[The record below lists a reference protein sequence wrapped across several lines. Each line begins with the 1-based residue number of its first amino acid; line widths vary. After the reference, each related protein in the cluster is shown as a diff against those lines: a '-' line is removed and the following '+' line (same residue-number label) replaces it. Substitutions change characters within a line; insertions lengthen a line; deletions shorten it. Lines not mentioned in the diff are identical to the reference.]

1 MDLKAWRHV
10 TPYLVFNCLVFLQG
24 AILFGIDTGSFGS
37 LQALPSFLTRFGIK
51 NDAGKFNLPATRKSL
66 LNSLPWIGK
75 IAGCMWSEPFIDRA
89 GYKKAMYAVVIIQI
103 VGLIVEMTAHHWAQF
118 SAGRII
124 TYSAVGMVEN
134 AVPAYNAESC
144 PAGVRGLLSGGI
156 MTVTA
161 LGNLWGAGMSRAYST
176 EQGDKGWMIP
186 VAMQFIPA
194 VGLLL
199 LVPFTPES
207 PRWLIL
213 KGRKAQAKAVLD
225 KIRPKRDVDSGATAA
240 EADALEQLVEE
251 SLANE
256 KGSWLDIFRGNYLRR
271 TWISMTLFVLE
282 QTNGN
287 QFVLSYGATF
297 YVQQGLGA
305 MSFTYNIIGQV
316 IGTIG
321 CAAGVL
327 LTDTT
332 GRRPLFIFGSALTT
346 FFLYLA
352 SGLGTISNPNQ
363 SETNMILACFMLL
376 PAFCRISAT
385 NNAFLTGAEIGGVR
399 MRKKIMAFGTVID
412 VIAAFLVTFVTPY
425 LLPSMGVK
433 IGWIF
438 GSVAAFSLIWGIFFF
453 PELKGRSLEE
463 VDELFAANLQAWQF
477 KRYETHGTGRLL
489 AALENE
495 GMGSGK
501 LQTEEV
507 EAANAARSSGEQGK
521 DIGRHDEVTRLD

>member
-1 MDLKAWRHV
+1 MNFHAWKHV
-10 TPYLVFNCLVFLQG
+10 TPYLVFSCVVFLQG

-37 LQALPSFLTRFGIK
+37 LQALPSFLKRFGVEA
-51 NDAGKFNLPATRKSL
+51 NGAWTLPATRKSL

-75 IAGCMWSEPFIDRA
+75 IAGCMWSEPFIERA
-89 GYKKAMYAVVIIQI
+89 GYKKTMYAVSAIQI
-103 VGLIVEMTAHHWAQF
+103 IGLIVEMTAHHWVQF
-118 SAGRII
+118 SIGRII

-134 AVPAYNAESC
+134 AVPAYNAEIS

-176 EQGDKGWMIP
+176 TAAQKGWMIP

-213 KGRKAQAKAVLD
+213 KGHKDAAKAVLD
-225 KIRPKRDVDSGATAA
+225 KIRPRRDVDSGVTAA
-240 EADALEQLVEE
+240 EADALEKAICATV
-251 SLANE
+251 
-256 KGSWLDIFRGNYLRR
+256 
-271 TWISMTLFVLE
+271 FVFE
-282 QTNGN
+282 QMNGN

-305 MSFTYNIIGQV
+305 MSFTYNIVGQV
-316 IGTIG
+316 VGTIG
-321 CAAGVL
+321 CAVGVL
-327 LTDTT
+327 ITDWT
-332 GRRPLFIFGSALTT
+332 GRRPLFIIGSVFTT

-352 SGLGTISNPNQ
+352 SGLGTLNNIKQ
-363 SETNMILACFMLL
+363 SETNMMLACFMIL
-376 PAFCRISAT
+376 PATCRISAT
-385 NNAFLTGAEIGGVR
+385 NNAFLTGAEIGGVQ
-399 MRKKIMAFGTVID
+399 MRKKILAFGTAAD

-425 LLPSMGVK
+425 LLPGMGVK

-438 GSVAAFSLIWGIFFF
+438 GSVAAFSVIWGILFF

-463 VDELFAANLQAWQF
+463 VDELFEARLWAWQF
-477 KRYETHGTGRLL
+477 NKYETHGTGHLL
-489 AALENE
+489 ATLENE
-495 GMGSGK
+495 GIGSEK
-501 LQTEEV
+501 NQAQQV
-507 EAANAARSSGEQGK
+507 EASSEKTPGK
-521 DIGRHDEVTRLD
+521 EGQQDIC

>member
-1 MDLKAWRHV
+1 MHA
-10 TPYLVFNCLVFLQG
+10 
-24 AILFGIDTGSFGS
+24 
-37 LQALPSFLTRFGIK
+37 
-51 NDAGKFNLPATRKSL
+51 
-66 LNSLPWIGK
+66 
-75 IAGCMWSEPFIDRA
+75 
-89 GYKKAMYAVVIIQI
+89 
-103 VGLIVEMTAHHWAQF
+103 VEMTAHHWAQF
-118 SAGRII
+118 SVGRII

-271 TWISMTLFVLE
+271 TWVSDARLATPTMSSSDSRLQISMTLFVLE

-399 MRKKIMAFGTVID
+399 MRKKIMVRPQGAPD
-412 VIAAFLVTFVTPY
+412 
-425 LLPSMGVK
+425 GV
-433 IGWIF
+433 
-438 GSVAAFSLIWGIFFF
+438 
-453 PELKGRSLEE
+453 
-463 VDELFAANLQAWQF
+463 LF
-477 KRYETHGTGRLL
+477 
-489 AALENE
+489 
-495 GMGSGK
+495 
-501 LQTEEV
+501 
-507 EAANAARSSGEQGK
+507 
-521 DIGRHDEVTRLD
+521 